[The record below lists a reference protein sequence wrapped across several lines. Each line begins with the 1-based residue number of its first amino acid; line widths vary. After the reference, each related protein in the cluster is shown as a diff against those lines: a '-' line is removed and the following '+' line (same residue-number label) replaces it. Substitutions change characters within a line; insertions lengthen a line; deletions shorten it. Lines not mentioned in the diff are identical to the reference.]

1 MYIIKQ
7 IGIFIGSFYHAE
19 SKFPMVLA
27 QIIYN
32 LARLN
37 VRK

>member
-7 IGIFIGSFYHAE
+7 NEIFIGSLYHAE
-19 SKFPMVLA
+19 SKFPMVLT

-32 LARLN
+32 LAKLN

>member
-7 IGIFIGSFYHAE
+7 SGIFIGSFCHAKGE
-19 SKFPMVLA
+19 FPKVLA

>member
-7 IGIFIGSFYHAE
+7 SGIFIGSFYHAE
-19 SKFPMVLA
+19 RGFPMVLA

-32 LARLN
+32 LAKLN

>member
-7 IGIFIGSFYHAE
+7 IGIFTGPFYHAGE
-19 SKFPMVLA
+19 FPMVLA